1 MTSTSAPLSITQQF
15 ERYVCA
21 THRDDLRKM
30 LLASDPRAPYAVH
43 VDALKLITAIP
54 VLGNAMLHRPL
65 ALVPAMDEALRS
77 AQGTL
82 FRATQEKAAT
92 GDEEKY
98 RW

>member
-43 VDALKLITAIP
+43 VDCLLYTSDAA
-54 VLGNAMLHRPL
+54 
-65 ALVPAMDEALRS
+65 DE
-77 AQGTL
+77 
-82 FRATQEKAAT
+82 
-92 GDEEKY
+92 
-98 RW
+98 